1 MKDKIFIVS
10 DIHGCYDELIML
22 LNKHWN
28 SDEEDLILLGDY
40 VDRGSKSAE
49 VLGFVY
55 KHILNGGTA
64 LLGNHDQMLLDFL
77 TFPLIR
83 EADYEDLSEMYAMWM
98 YNGGDKTISSLLG
111 LDEHLQ
117 DAFTT
122 RKMLLEKTNVV
133 EVISLLEPYYEH
145 GDTLCVHAGIPVYRQ
160 PDWRTATK
168 DEMIWTRPLALQK
181 NKTDKTII
189 MGHTPTINLRK
200 EGSHDVFLGDRSIFI
215 DGACAYGGQLN
226 AVVVDSKGNLLNTY
240 KQESL
245 SK

>member
-1 MKDKIFIVS
+1 MKDKVFIVS

-98 YNGGDKTISSLLG
+98 YNGGDKTISSLLDLG
-111 LDEHLQ
+111 EHLQ

-122 RKMLLEKTNVV
+122 RKMLLEK
-133 EVISLLEPYYEH
+133 
-145 GDTLCVHAGIPVYRQ
+145 Q
-160 PDWRTATK
+160 
-168 DEMIWTRPLALQK
+168 M
-181 NKTDKTII
+181 
-189 MGHTPTINLRK
+189 
-200 EGSHDVFLGDRSIFI
+200 
-215 DGACAYGGQLN
+215 
-226 AVVVDSKGNLLNTY
+226 
-240 KQESL
+240 
-245 SK
+245 